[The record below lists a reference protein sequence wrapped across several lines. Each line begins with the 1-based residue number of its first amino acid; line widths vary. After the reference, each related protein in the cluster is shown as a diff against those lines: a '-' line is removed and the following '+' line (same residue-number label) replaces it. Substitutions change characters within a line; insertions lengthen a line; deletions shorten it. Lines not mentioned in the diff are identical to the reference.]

1 MEGVN
6 MKAET
11 SRTVGFI
18 LLTSIATIIILVIIS
33 GFLIGI
39 HFDTPKEGIGST
51 ENPSTTID
59 SKEEEARKTLYY
71 LDF

>member
-11 SRTVGFI
+11 SHTVGFI

-51 ENPSTTID
+51 ENTSTTID
-59 SKEEEARKTLYY
+59 SKEEERKTLYY